1 MSPQIFKIGARN
13 NWKKYGHGPSQER
26 RGDSDCGDCDCDC
39 DTPGGTDS
47 RHVGVIYSAEIAAY
61 FQSRVPSL
69 PLIIGIL
76 SLYA

>member
-1 MSPQIFKIGARN
+1 MSPDTFKIRSGAQDF
-13 NWKKYGHGPSQER
+13 HVPSSR
-26 RGDSDCGDCDCDC
+26 KLDCDCDC